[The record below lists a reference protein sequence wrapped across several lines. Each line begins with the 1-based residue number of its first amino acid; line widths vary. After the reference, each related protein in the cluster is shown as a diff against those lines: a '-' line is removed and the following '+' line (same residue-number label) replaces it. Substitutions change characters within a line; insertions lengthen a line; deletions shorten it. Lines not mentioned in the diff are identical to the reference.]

1 MHSREY
7 GPFAPKEV
15 ELTYQKPEFKK
26 ISCTINGIPV
36 EKMVDKRA
44 SLTDF
49 LRKDMGL
56 TSVKKGCEVGECGAC
71 SVLMDGK
78 SVDSCLYLAI
88 WADGKDLWTTEGLMA
103 SDGSISIIQQA
114 FIDHAAVQCGFCT
127 PGFIITATE
136 IVQRGKRYSRDEL
149 KVLLAGNMCRCT
161 GYENI
166 FRAVED
172 AIEVEIASRQL
183 DVETDKPIEEDNRYH
198 DPQIKD

>member
-1 MHSREY
+1 MHSREH
-7 GPFAPKEV
+7 GPFAVKDV
-15 ELTYQKPEFKK
+15 KLTYHKPEYKK

-49 LRKDMGL
+49 LRNDFNL

-71 SVLMDGK
+71 SVLIDGI

-88 WADGKDLWTTEGLMA
+88 WADGKDIWTTEGLMA

-136 IVQRGKRYSRDEL
+136 IVHRAKRYSRDEL

-166 FRAVED
+166 FRAVEE
-172 AIEVEIASRQL
+172 AIEIEIKARGISDL
-183 DVETDKPIEEDNRYH
+183 
-198 DPQIKD
+198 

>member
-7 GPFAPKEV
+7 GPFAPRE
-15 ELTYQKPEFKK
+15 EHLTYQKPEFKR
-26 ISCTINGIPV
+26 ISCSVNGIPV

-49 LRKDMGL
+49 LRRDFGL

-71 SVLMDGK
+71 SVLIDGK

-88 WADGKDLWTTEGLMA
+88 WAEGKDIWTTEGLQA
-103 SDGSISIIQQA
+103 SDGSITLLQQA
-114 FIDHAAVQCGFCT
+114 FMDKGAIQCGFCT

-136 IVQRGKRYSRDEL
+136 IVQRAKRYSRDEL

-166 FRAVED
+166 FKAVEE
-172 AIEVEIASRQL
+172 AIENERLTRGI
-183 DVETDKPIEEDNRYH
+183 DVETDIAVDPENLYH
-198 DPQIKD
+198 NPMIKD

>member
-1 MHSREY
+1 
-7 GPFAPKEV
+7 
-15 ELTYQKPEFKK
+15 
-26 ISCTINGIPV
+26 
-36 EKMVDKRA
+36 
-44 SLTDF
+44 
-49 LRKDMGL
+49 
-56 TSVKKGCEVGECGAC
+56 
-71 SVLMDGK
+71 
-78 SVDSCLYLAI
+78 
-88 WADGKDLWTTEGLMA
+88 MA

-172 AIEVEIASRQL
+172 AIEVEIASRNL
-183 DVETDKPIEEDNRYH
+183 DSETDKAIEEDNRYH

>member
-15 ELTYQKPEFKK
+15 ELTYQKPEFK
-26 ISCTINGIPV
+26 SVACTINGIPV

-49 LRKDMGL
+49 LRRDMGL

-71 SVLMDGK
+71 SVLIDGK

-88 WADGKDLWTTEGLMA
+88 WADGKDIWTTEGLMA

-136 IVQRGKRYSRDEL
+136 IVQRAKRYSRDEL

-166 FRAVED
+166 FKAVED
-172 AIEVEIASRQL
+172 AIEIEIESRGL
-183 DVETDKPIEEDNRYH
+183 NVDTDKPIEEDNRYH

>member
-7 GPFAPKEV
+7 GPFADKD
-15 ELTYQKPEFKK
+15 LNLAYQKPEFKRV
-26 ISCTINGIPV
+26 SCTINGIKV

-49 LRKDMGL
+49 LRNDFGL

-71 SVLMDGK
+71 SVLIDGN

-88 WADGKDLWTTEGLMA
+88 WADGKDIWTTEGLQA
-103 SDGSISIIQQA
+103 SDGSLSLIQQA

-136 IVQRGKRYSRDEL
+136 IVQRATRYNRDEL

-166 FRAVED
+166 LRAVED
-172 AIEVEIASRQL
+172 AIEMEISARGEI
-183 DVETDKPIEEDNRYH
+183 ETELPVDPDNDYH
-198 DPQIKD
+198 DPKIKD

>member
-15 ELTYQKPEFKK
+15 ELTYQKPEFKNVA
-26 ISCTINGIPV
+26 CTINGIPV

-49 LRKDMGL
+49 LRRDMGL

-71 SVLMDGK
+71 SVLIDGK

-88 WADGKDLWTTEGLMA
+88 WAEGKDIWTTEGLMA

-136 IVQRGKRYSRDEL
+136 IVQRAKRYSRDEL

-172 AIEVEIASRQL
+172 AIEIEIESRGL
-183 DVETDKPIEEDNRYH
+183 NVETDKAIEEDNRYH

>member
-7 GPFAPKEV
+7 GPFAGKD
-15 ELTYQKPEFKK
+15 LNLAYQKPEFKRV
-26 ISCTINGIPV
+26 SCTINGIKV

-49 LRKDMGL
+49 LRNDFGL

-71 SVLMDGK
+71 SVLIDGN

-88 WADGKDLWTTEGLMA
+88 WADGKDIWTTEGLQA
-103 SDGSISIIQQA
+103 SDGSLSLIQQA

-136 IVQRGKRYSRDEL
+136 IVQRATRYNRDEL

-166 FRAVED
+166 LRAVED
-172 AIEVEIASRQL
+172 AIEMEISARGE
-183 DVETDKPIEEDNRYH
+183 VETELPVDPDNDYH
-198 DPQIKD
+198 DPKIKD

>member
-7 GPFAPKEV
+7 GPFAPRE
-15 ELTYQKPEFKK
+15 ENLTYQKPSYKK
-26 ISCTINGIPV
+26 VSCRINGIPV

-49 LRKDMGL
+49 LRNDFGL

-71 SVLMDGK
+71 SVLIDGN

-88 WADGKDLWTTEGLMA
+88 WAEGKDIWTTEGLQA
-103 SDGSISIIQQA
+103 SDGSLSIIQQA

-127 PGFIITATE
+127 PGFIVTATE
-136 IVQRGKRYSRDEL
+136 IVQRGKRYTRDEL

-172 AIEVEIASRQL
+172 AIELEIKARNL
-183 DVETDKPIEEDNRYH
+183 DIETDKPVDPDNRYH